1 MARAKKDGTTT
12 IPGAPTTPLMQQY
25 VAVKTKYPDAILLF
39 RVGDFYETFGEDAVK
54 ASRALGIT
62 LTSRN
67 NGGSDIELAGIP
79 YHAMDRYLPRLV
91 RAGYRVAICE
101 QMEKPVPG
109 KIVKRSVTEV
119 VTPGVT
125 TDDALLDH
133 NANNFLATLAY
144 GPHEQF
150 GIAFLDISTGE
161 FFVSEG
167 DSGAM
172 DKLLQSFKP
181 AEVILPKSRMKEFT
195 AMYGDKFYI
204 NTLEDWIF
212 TRDFAREKLLAQ
224 FQTQSL
230 KGFGVDELDLGQTAA
245 GAALHYLAATENTK
259 LAHIT
264 TISRLQTERYVWL
277 DRFTI
282 RNLELVG
289 SNHENGT
296 SLLQVLDKT
305 VSPMGARL
313 LKKWVLLPLTSLV
326 QIQERHDVVQHFVE
340 NQDFVSEIEPHIR
353 HIGDLERLMSK
364 TAVGKIN
371 PREAM
376 QLRRALIAI
385 EHLKRTLAPPQPPQ
399 GGVSVAPLA
408 FQKKDDSEP
417 LPLHP
422 GETRAAVSLSEK
434 AKSEALLPPMGGL
447 GGAAL
452 RKLAEGLNPCLTL
465 RERIE
470 KDIAPDPPPDI
481 RKGGAIADGADPVLD
496 DLRNVVRNSRELLLE
511 IQQREIERTGITS
524 LKVAFNN
531 VFGYYI
537 EVTSKWKDQVPPEWT
552 RKQTIATGER
562 FITEELKIL
571 EAKILGAEEKI
582 LELEDKLFRAL
593 IEEIGQYIQ
602 PVQHN
607 AHLIARLD
615 CLLSFAKIAVK
626 NHYTRPDLDDSTLLD
641 VREGRHPVIET
652 QLPVGEAYIPNDVYL
667 DNEAVQIILITG
679 PNMSGKSALLRQ
691 TALIVLLAQMG
702 SFVPAQSARI
712 GLVDKVFTRVG
723 ASDNISGGESTFM
736 VEMNETALIMNNIS
750 DRSLILLDEIGRGT
764 STYDGISIAWSLA
777 EYLHDNDRARPKT
790 LFATH
795 YHELNELAET
805 HERVHNFHVSTKE
818 VGHKVIFL
826 RKLTPGGS
834 NHSFGIHVARM
845 AGMPQTIVERANEI
859 LKTLEEKT
867 VDGGGLKVEGGG
879 SKVEGGGQMV
889 EGQDGPP
896 PSILHPLPST
906 ENLKKKVK
914 SIQPTLQL
922 HIFDVD
928 DYTLKIK
935 EELLALDLN
944 TMTPMDALWK
954 LNELVKIAGKK

>member
-1 MARAKKDGTTT
+1 MAKAKKDGTTNNSG
-12 IPGAPTTPLMQQY
+12 GAPTTPLMQQY

-67 NGGSDIELAGIP
+67 NGGSDIELAGFP
-79 YHAMDRYLPRLV
+79 YHAMDMYLPRLV

-101 QMEKPVPG
+101 QMEKPTPG
-109 KIVKRSVTEV
+109 KVVRRAVTEV

-133 NANNFLATLAY
+133 NANNFLATLAW
-144 GPHEQF
+144 GQHEQF
-150 GIAFLDISTGE
+150 GAAFLDISTGE

-167 DSGAM
+167 DFGTM
-172 DKLLQSFKP
+172 DKLLQSFRP
-181 AEVILPKSRMKEFT
+181 AEVILPKSRMKEF
-195 AMYGDKFYI
+195 AAQYGDKFYT

-212 TRDFAREKLLAQ
+212 TRDFAREKLLSH

-230 KGFGVDELDLGQTAA
+230 KGFGVEEFDLGQTAA

-264 TISRLQTERYVWL
+264 SLSRLQTERYVWL

-282 RNLELVG
+282 RNLELVS
-289 SNHENGT
+289 SNHEQGT

-305 VSPMGARL
+305 VLPMGARL
-313 LKKWVLLPLTSLV
+313 LRKWVLLPLTSLV
-326 QIQERHDVVQHFVE
+326 QIQERHDVVSFFVE
-340 NQDFVSEIEPHIR
+340 NQEFANEIEPHIR

-376 QLRRALIAI
+376 QLRRALMAI
-385 EHLKRTLAPPQPPQ
+385 EHLKTQ
-399 GGVSVAPLA
+399 
-408 FQKKDDSEP
+408 
-417 LPLHP
+417 
-422 GETRAAVSLSEK
+422 
-434 AKSEALLPPMGGL
+434 LLL
-447 GGAAL
+447 TNHQAL
-452 RKLAEGLNPCLTL
+452 RKLGEGLNPCLTL

-470 KDIAPDPPPDI
+470 KDIAPDPPTDI
-481 RKGGAIADGADPVLD
+481 RKGSAMADGCNAELD
-496 DLRNVVRNSRELLLE
+496 DLRNVVRNSRELLLG

-524 LKVAFNN
+524 LKIAFNN

-552 RKQTIATGER
+552 RKQTIANGER

-582 LELEDKLFRAL
+582 LELEEKLFRAL
-593 IEEIGQYIQ
+593 VEEIGQYIQ

-607 AHLIARLD
+607 AHLVARLD

-626 NHYTRPDLDDSTLLD
+626 NHYVRPELDDSTLLD
-641 VREGRHPVIET
+641 IREGRHPVIET
-652 QLPVGEAYIPNDVYL
+652 QLPIGESYIPNDVYL
-667 DNEAVQIILITG
+667 DNETVQIILITG

-859 LKTLEEKT
+859 LKTLEDKQIESNANLPVGENASEKT
-867 VDGGGLKVEGGG
+867 QPKQKAET
-879 SKVEGGGQMV
+879 Q
-889 EGQDGPP
+889 
-896 PSILHPLPST
+896 T
-906 ENLKKKVK
+906 EMRKKVK
-914 SIQPTLQL
+914 QIAAPLQL

-928 DYTLKIK
+928 DYTMKIK

-954 LNELVKIAGKK
+954 LNELAKIAGKK

>member
-1 MARAKKDGTTT
+1 MARPKKDGVTKDAPTAT
-12 IPGAPTTPLMQQY
+12 GGATTPLMQQY
-25 VAVKTKYPDAILLF
+25 IQVKTKYPDAILLF

-67 NGGSDIELAGIP
+67 NGGLDIELAGFP
-79 YHAMDRYLPRLV
+79 YHSMDVYLPRLV

-101 QMEKPVPG
+101 QMEKPTPG
-109 KIVKRSVTEV
+109 KVVRRAVTEV

-133 NANNFLATLAY
+133 NTNNFLATLAY
-144 GPHEQF
+144 GKNELF
-150 GIAFLDISTGE
+150 GAAFLDISTGE

-167 DSGAM
+167 DTGTI

-181 AEVILPKSRMKEFT
+181 AEVILPKSRLKEF
-195 AMYGDKFYI
+195 AAVYGEKFYT

-212 TRDFAREKLLAQ
+212 THDFAREKLLTH

-230 KGFGVDELDLGQTAA
+230 KGFGVEEFDLGQTAA
-245 GAALHYLAATENTK
+245 GAALHYLAATENNK
-259 LAHIT
+259 LSHIT
-264 TISRLQTERYVWL
+264 ALSRLQTDKYVWL

-282 RNLELVG
+282 RNLELVA
-289 SNHENGT
+289 SNHENGI

-313 LKKWVLLPLTSLV
+313 MRKWVLLPLTSLI
-326 QIQERHDVVQHFVE
+326 QIQERHDIVSYFVE
-340 NQDFVSEIEPHIR
+340 NQDFVQEMEPHIR
-353 HIGDLERLMSK
+353 HMGDLERLMSK

-371 PREAM
+371 PREVM
-376 QLRRALIAI
+376 QLRRALMAI
-385 EHLKRTLAPPQPPQ
+385 EQLKKMLHTAEDGL
-399 GGVSVAPLA
+399 
-408 FQKKDDSEP
+408 
-417 LPLHP
+417 LPL
-422 GETRAAVSLSEK
+422 RKL
-434 AKSEALLPPMGGL
+434 SEALQ
-447 GGAAL
+447 
-452 RKLAEGLNPCLTL
+452 PCLIL

-470 KDIAPDPPPDI
+470 RDVAPDPPVDV
-481 RKGGAIADGADPVLD
+481 RKGGSIADGADPTLD
-496 DLRNVVRNSRELLLE
+496 DLRHVVRNSRDLLLD

-524 LKVAFNN
+524 LKIAFNN

-552 RKQTIATGER
+552 RKQTIANGER
-562 FITEELKIL
+562 FITDELKHL

-582 LELEDKLFRAL
+582 LELEDRIFRSL
-593 IEEIGQYIQ
+593 VEEIGQYIQ
-602 PVQHN
+602 PVQQN
-607 AHLIARLD
+607 AQLIARLD
-615 CLLSFAKIAVK
+615 CLLSFSKVAVK
-626 NHYTRPDLDDSTLLD
+626 NHYKRPELDESTVLD
-641 VREGRHPVIET
+641 IRNGRHPVIET
-652 QLPVGEAYIPNDVYL
+652 QLPVGEQYIPNDVFL
-667 DNEAVQIILITG
+667 DNEAVQVMLITG
-679 PNMSGKSALLRQ
+679 PNMAGKSALLRQ
-691 TALIVLLAQMG
+691 TALIALMAQMG
-702 SFVPAQSARI
+702 SFVPAESARI

-777 EYLHDNDRARPKT
+777 EYLHDNGRARPKT

-795 YHELNELAET
+795 YHELNELSET
-805 HERVHNFHVSTKE
+805 HERIHNFHVSTKE
-818 VGHKVIFL
+818 VGHRVIFL

-845 AGMPQTIVERANEI
+845 AGMPQIIVERANEI
-859 LKTLEEKT
+859 LKTLEDKT
-867 VDGGGLKVEGGG
+867 VEGNKPATDNAPEEV
-879 SKVEGGGQMV
+879 SKQAQMR
-889 EGQDGPP
+889 
-896 PSILHPLPST
+896 
-906 ENLKKKVK
+906 KKVK
-914 SIQPTLQL
+914 NIGAPLQL

-935 EELLALDLN
+935 EELLNLDLN

>member
-1 MARAKKDGTTT
+1 MARTKKDGT
-12 IPGAPTTPLMQQY
+12 PGTGGGTTTPLMQQY
-25 VAVKTKYPDAILLF
+25 IQVKTKYPDAVLLF

-67 NGGSDIELAGIP
+67 NGGSDIELAGFP
-79 YHAMDRYLPRLV
+79 YHSLDLYLPRLV

-109 KIVKRSVTEV
+109 KVVRRAVTEV

-144 GPHEQF
+144 GPKEQF
-150 GIAFLDISTGE
+150 GLAFLDISTGE

-167 DSGAM
+167 DSGSV

-181 AEVILPKSRMKEFT
+181 AEVILPKSRVKEF
-195 AMYGDKFYI
+195 AALYGDKFYT

-212 TRDFAREKLLAQ
+212 TRDFGREKLLTH
-224 FQTQSL
+224 FQTVSL
-230 KGFGVDELDLGQTAA
+230 KGFGVEELDLAQTAA
-245 GAALHYLAATENTK
+245 GAALHYLAAMENNR

-264 TISRLQTERYVWL
+264 SLSRLQTEKFVWL

-282 RNLELVG
+282 RNLELVN
-289 SNHENGT
+289 SNHENGI

-305 VSPMGARL
+305 ISPMGARL
-313 LKKWVLLPLTSLV
+313 LKKWVLLPLTNLT
-326 QIQERHDVVQHFVE
+326 QIQERHDAVAFFLD
-340 NQDFVSEIEPHIR
+340 NPDFVHELEPHIR
-353 HIGDLERLMSK
+353 HIGDLERLMAK
-364 TAVGKIN
+364 TSVGKIN

-376 QLRRALIAI
+376 QLRRALGAI
-385 EHLKRTLAPPQPPQ
+385 EQI
-399 GGVSVAPLA
+399 
-408 FQKKDDSEP
+408 KKLLED
-417 LPLHP
+417 LPLGHAAF
-422 GETRAAVSLSEK
+422 TR
-434 AKSEALLPPMGGL
+434 
-447 GGAAL
+447 
-452 RKLAEGLNPCLTL
+452 LAEGLNPCQSL
-465 RERIE
+465 RTRIE
-470 KDIAPDPPPDI
+470 RAIAPDPPVDI
-481 RKGGAIADGADPVLD
+481 RKGGAMADGCDQELD
-496 DLRNVVRNSRELLLE
+496 DLRHIVRNSKEILLE
-511 IQQREIERTGITS
+511 IQQREIDRTGISS

-552 RKQTIATGER
+552 RKQTIANGER
-562 FITEELKIL
+562 YITEELKIL

-582 LELEDKLFRAL
+582 QALEEQLFRAL
-593 IEEIGQYIQ
+593 VEEIGQYIQ
-602 PVQHN
+602 PIQHN
-607 AHLIARLD
+607 AQLVARLD
-615 CLLSFAKIAVK
+615 CLLAFARVAEKQ
-626 NHYTRPDLDDSTLLD
+626 HYHRPELDDSKVID
-641 VREGRHPVIET
+641 IKDGRHPVIET
-652 QLPVGEAYIPNDVYL
+652 QLPIGEAFIPNDVFL
-667 DNEAVQIILITG
+667 DSDSVQVMLITG
-679 PNMSGKSALLRQ
+679 PNMAGKSALLRQ
-691 TALIVLLAQMG
+691 TALITLMAQMG

-777 EYLHDNDRARPKT
+777 EYLHDNEKAHPKT

-795 YHELNELAET
+795 YHEMNELAES
-805 HERVHNFHVSTKE
+805 HERIHNFHVSTKE
-818 VGHKVIFL
+818 VGHKVVFL
-826 RKLTPGGS
+826 RKLVPGGS

-845 AGMPQTIVERANEI
+845 AGMPQAIVQRANEI
-859 LKTLEEKT
+859 LKTLEEKS
-867 VDGGGLKVEGGG
+867 VETRSEETSG
-879 SKVEGGGQMV
+879 KMITQKEVRQ
-889 EGQDGPP
+889 
-896 PSILHPLPST
+896 
-906 ENLKKKVK
+906 KVK
-914 SIQPTLQL
+914 QIAAPLQL

-935 EELLALDLN
+935 ETLLALDLN

-954 LNELVKIAGKK
+954 LNELVKLASKK

>member
-1 MARAKKDGTTT
+1 MASAKKGGK
-12 IPGAPTTPLMQQY
+12 ISNEGKTTPLMQQY
-25 VAVKTKYPDAILLF
+25 IQVKTKYPDAVLLF
-39 RVGDFYETFGEDAVK
+39 RVGDFYETFSEDAVK
-54 ASRALGIT
+54 TSRALGIT

-67 NGGSDIELAGIP
+67 NGGSDIELAGFP
-79 YHAMDRYLPRLV
+79 YHALDMYLPRLV

-109 KIVKRSVTEV
+109 KVVRRSVTEV

-125 TDDALLDH
+125 TDDALLEH
-133 NANNFLATLAY
+133 NSNNFLAAVTY
-144 GPHEQF
+144 GPHERF
-150 GIAFLDISTGE
+150 GAAFLDISTGE

-167 DSGAM
+167 DSATV

-181 AEVILPKSRMKEFT
+181 AEIILPKSRLKEFT
-195 AMYGDKFYI
+195 AIYGEKFYTY
-204 NTLEDWIF
+204 TLEDWIF
-212 TRDFAREKLLAQ
+212 TRDFAREKLLAH

-230 KGFGVDELDLGQTAA
+230 KGFGIDELDLGQTAA
-245 GAALHYLAATENTK
+245 GAALHYLGTTENTK

-264 TISRLQTERYVWL
+264 GISRLQTERYVWL

-282 RNLELVG
+282 RNLELVA
-289 SNHENGT
+289 SNHENGI

-305 VSPMGARL
+305 ISPMGARL
-313 LKKWVLLPLTSLV
+313 LRKWVLLPLTSLA
-326 QIQERHDVVQHFVE
+326 QIRERHDIVSFLVDH
-340 NQDFVSEIEPHIR
+340 QDFVNEIEPHIR

-376 QLRRALIAI
+376 QLRRALLAI
-385 EHLKRTLAPPQPPQ
+385 EHLKEQLHLAP
-399 GGVSVAPLA
+399 GRDNSGSDAPT
-408 FQKKDDSEP
+408 EN
-417 LPLHP
+417 P
-422 GETRAAVSLSEK
+422 G
-434 AKSEALLPPMGGL
+434 MG
-447 GGAAL
+447 L
-452 RKLAEGLNPCLTL
+452 RKIAEALNPCLTL

-470 KDIAPDPPPDI
+470 QDIAPDPPADI
-481 RKGGAIADGADPVLD
+481 RKGGTIADGADPVLD

-511 IQQREIERTGITS
+511 IQHRESERTGIPT
-524 LKVAFNN
+524 LKVAYNN

-537 EVTSKWKDQVPPEWT
+537 EVTSKWKDHVPPEWT
-552 RKQTIATGER
+552 RKQTIANGER

-582 LELEDKLFRAL
+582 QELEEKIFAAL
-593 IEEIGQYIQ
+593 VEEIGQYIQ

-615 CLLSFAKIAVK
+615 CLLSFARIAVK
-626 NHYTRPDLDDSTLLD
+626 NNYIRPDLDDSTMLD
-641 VREGRHPVIET
+641 IREGRHPVIET
-652 QLPVGEAYIPNDVYL
+652 QLPTGEQYVPNDVYL
-667 DNEAVQIILITG
+667 DNEAIQIILITG

-691 TALIVLLAQMG
+691 TALIALMAQMG
-702 SFVPAQSARI
+702 SFVPAKSARI
-712 GLVDKVFTRVG
+712 GLIDKVFTRVG

-750 DRSLILLDEIGRGT
+750 ERSLILLDEIGRGT

-777 EYLHDNDRARPKT
+777 EYLHNNDRARPKT

-795 YHELNELAET
+795 YHELNELAES
-805 HERVHNFHVSTKE
+805 HDRVHNFHVSTRE

-845 AGMPQTIVERANEI
+845 SGMPQSIVERATEI
-859 LKTLEEKT
+859 LKTLEVKHI
-867 VDGGGLKVEGGG
+867 D
-879 SKVEGGGQMV
+879 
-889 EGQDGPP
+889 QDGPD
-896 PSILHPLPST
+896 SAGNAQKAVTQSDM
-906 ENLKKKVK
+906 KKKVK
-914 SIQPTLQL
+914 NISAPLQL

-928 DYTLKIK
+928 DFTMKIK

-954 LNELVKIAGKK
+954 LNELRRIAEKK

>member
-1 MARAKKDGTTT
+1 MARPTKDGTKKNN
-12 IPGAPTTPLMQQY
+12 PGTPGGATTPLMQQY
-25 VAVKTKYPDAILLF
+25 VQVKTKYPDAILLF

-67 NGGSDIELAGIP
+67 NGGNDIELAGFP
-79 YHAMDRYLPRLV
+79 YHSMDVYLPRLV

-109 KIVKRSVTEV
+109 KVVRRAVTQV

-133 NANNFLATLAY
+133 NTNNFLATLAY
-144 GPHEQF
+144 GKNEQF
-150 GIAFLDISTGE
+150 GAAFLDISTGE

-167 DSGAM
+167 DSGTM

-181 AEVILPKSRMKEFT
+181 AEVVLPKSRVKEFS
-195 AMYGDKFYI
+195 AIYGDKFYT

-212 TRDFAREKLLAQ
+212 THDFAREKLLQ
-224 FQTQSL
+224 HFQTQSL
-230 KGFGVDELDLGQTAA
+230 KGFGVEEFDLGQTAA
-245 GAALHYLAATENTK
+245 GAALHYLAATENNK
-259 LAHIT
+259 LSHIT
-264 TISRLQTERYVWL
+264 ALSRLQTDKYMWL

-282 RNLELVG
+282 RNLELVA
-289 SNHENGT
+289 SNHENGI

-313 LKKWVLLPLTSLV
+313 LRKWVLLPLTSLV
-326 QIQERHDVVQHFVE
+326 QIRERHDIVSYFIE
-340 NQDFVSEIEPHIR
+340 NQEFAQEIEPHIR

-371 PREAM
+371 PREVM
-376 QLRRALIAI
+376 QLRRALMAI
-385 EHLKRTLAPPQPPQ
+385 EQLKKL
-399 GGVSVAPLA
+399 LY
-408 FQKKDDSEP
+408 
-417 LPLHP
+417 P
-422 GETRAAVSLSEK
+422 GEEGMV
-434 AKSEALLPPMGGL
+434 P
-447 GGAAL
+447 L
-452 RKLAEGLNPCLTL
+452 RKLSESLQPCLTL

-470 KDIAPDPPPDI
+470 RDLAPDPPVDV
-481 RKGGAIADGADPVLD
+481 RKGGSIADGADSVLD
-496 DLRNVVRNSRELLLE
+496 DLRHVLRHSREILLE
-511 IQQREIERTGITS
+511 IQQREIERTGISS
-524 LKVAFNN
+524 LKIAFNN

-552 RKQTIATGER
+552 RKQTIANGER
-562 FITEELKIL
+562 FITEELKQL

-582 LELEDKLFRAL
+582 LELEDKIFRAL
-593 IEEIGQYIQ
+593 VEEIGLYIQ

-607 AHLIARLD
+607 AQLIAHLD
-615 CLLSFAKIAVK
+615 CLLSFAKVAIK
-626 NHYTRPDLDDSTLLD
+626 NQYNRPELDDSTLLD
-641 VREGRHPVIET
+641 IREGRHPVIET
-652 QLPVGEAYIPNDVYL
+652 QLPVGEQYIPNDVYL
-667 DNEAVQIILITG
+667 DNESVQVILITG
-679 PNMSGKSALLRQ
+679 PNMAGKSALLRQ
-691 TALIVLLAQMG
+691 TALITIMAQIG
-702 SFVPAQSARI
+702 SFVPAKSAHI

-777 EYLHDNDRARPKT
+777 EYLHDNERARPKT

-795 YHELNELAET
+795 YHELNELSET
-805 HERVHNFHVSTKE
+805 HERIHNFHVSTKE

-845 AGMPQTIVERANEI
+845 AGMPQSIVERANEI
-859 LKTLEEKT
+859 LKTLEDKT
-867 VDGGGLKVEGGG
+867 VEGHKPSLVEAEKP
-879 SKVEGGGQMV
+879 SAQAQMR
-889 EGQDGPP
+889 
-896 PSILHPLPST
+896 
-906 ENLKKKVK
+906 KKVK
-914 SIQPTLQL
+914 NIAAPLQL

-928 DYTLKIK
+928 DYTMKIK
-935 EELLALDLN
+935 EELLGLDLN

-954 LNELVKIAGKK
+954 LSELVRIAGKK